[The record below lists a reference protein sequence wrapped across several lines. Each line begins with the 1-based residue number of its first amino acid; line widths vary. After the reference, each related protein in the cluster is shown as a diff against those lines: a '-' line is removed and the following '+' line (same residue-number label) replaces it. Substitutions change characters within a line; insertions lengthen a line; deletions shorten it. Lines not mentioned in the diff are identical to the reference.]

1 MEILNIEKLNK
12 SYKDKRIYKNLDLI
26 IEKSSEIVT
35 IWGESGS
42 GKTTLINIL
51 LGYDQSYDGKV
62 EVLGK
67 NIKNV

>member
-35 IWGESGS
+35 IWG
-42 GKTTLINIL
+42 
-51 LGYDQSYDGKV
+51 KV
-62 EVLGK
+62 EVERLL
-67 NIKNV
+67 

>member
-12 SYKDKRIYKNLDLI
+12 SYGDKRIYKNLDLI